1 MIGMHFASF
10 LVLLV
15 VSFIAAIIVHY
26 GFRYR
31 FLEGFDGFLWKWV
44 IGWIGAWLGSPVIG
58 DWFSH
63 VALAHVYIIPAFI
76 GAFVGTFIATLIWK
90 ADAKA
95 LTHKAS

>member
-1 MIGMHFASF
+1 MIGMHFATF

-15 VSFIAAIIVHY
+15 VSFIAAIILHY

-31 FLEGFDGFLWKWV
+31 FLEGFDGFLWKW
-44 IGWIGAWLGSPVIG
+44 ILGWIGAWLGTPVIG

-63 VALAHVYIIPAFI
+63 VALAHVFIIPAFI
-76 GAFVGTFIATLIWK
+76 GAFVGGFVATLIWK
-90 ADAKA
+90 ADSKA